1 MIRILNYIDGQL
13 IESSSKN
20 WIDNVNPA
28 TADIYSELTSG
39 NEEDVNKAVEA
50 AKSAFHTWSSL
61 KAEERSNY
69 LLKLG
74 LALTLT

>member
-28 TADIYSELTSG
+28 TAEIYSELTSG
-39 NEEDVNKAVEA
+39 NEEDVNKAVDA
-50 AKSAFHTWSSL
+50 AKSAFPTCRHL
-61 KAEERSNY
+61 KR
-69 LLKLG
+69 KKD
-74 LALTLT
+74 LTSF